1 MNRRSGRDLHQRDD
15 YYRSIGMWRKVVLA
29 MKAGGLISSGMMIRK
44 EDSSIMS
51 LNEDQGLAC
60 VQRGTVT

>member
-1 MNRRSGRDLHQRDD
+1 MRG
-15 YYRSIGMWRKVVLA
+15 IWRKVVLA

-44 EDSSIMS
+44 EYSSIMS
-51 LNEDQGLAC
+51 LNEDQVLAC